1 MAMKK
6 ICAVFVVLLMIFTT
20 GCSLNAG
27 IDTLLYPP
35 QLTNEQMA
43 IKQALIQN
51 VGKDINLKYPK
62 SGTYR
67 SAFVIADIDG
77 EPTDEAIA
85 FYQRT
90 GIEYTENN
98 IRINILDQKNGEWIS
113 VFDHAG
119 SGTDI
124 DKIMLTSFSDESKPD
139 IVIGYSILNQ
149 NDKIVQT
156 YSYDDGQL
164 KTLYNDSYAIMDTVD
179 IDGDSINELMLITG
193 GSQDRQPESRIIK
206 KIDGAL
212 SLISETEMDPSGI
225 VYSSITKGY
234 VTKDIPAVFV
244 DTDKGDGTLQ
254 TQIIYAVD
262 GQMRNPIAKTP
273 ELMAKTTRPSGYFS
287 MDIDNDGVVEIPTLS
302 PFPGYETVDP
312 TQKIYITDWM
322 AFEQYA
328 LVKKNSGYYNI
339 NKGYCFM
346 LPSRWQGAVTVKP
359 DTASGDVVFYKYEGE
374 IKPNMKELMRISVVK
389 TENVSEKL
397 TEGYQ
402 AVYTKG
408 RQNYMVKIS
417 GDKSEPLVLTMS
429 EIMYNLIII

>member
-1 MAMKK
+1 MRK
-6 ICAVFVVLLMIFTT
+6 ICAVLLIFIMIFTT

-51 VGKDINLKYPK
+51 VGKDIILKYPR

-67 SAFVIADIDG
+67 SAFVIVNIDN
-77 EPTDEAIA
+77 EPSDEAIA

-90 GIEYTENN
+90 GIEYSENSM
-98 IRINILDQKNGEWIS
+98 RINILDQKDGKWTS

-124 DKIMLTSFSDESKPD
+124 DKIMITSFSEGSKPD
-139 IVIGYSILNQ
+139 IVVGYSILNQ

-164 KTLYNDSYAIMDTVD
+164 KTLFTDSYAIMDTVD
-179 IDGDSINELMLITG
+179 IDDDIINELMLITG
-193 GSQDRQPESRIIK
+193 GSQDREPKAKIIK
-206 KIDGAL
+206 KIDGQF
-212 SLISETEMDPSGI
+212 SLISETEMDPSGTI
-225 VYSSITKGY
+225 YSSITKGY

-262 GQMRNPIAKTP
+262 GQLRNPIAKTP
-273 ELMAKTTRPSGYFS
+273 ELMSKTTRPSGYLS
-287 MDIDNDGVVEIPTLS
+287 LDIDGDGVVEIPTLS
-302 PFPGYETVDP
+302 PFPGYETADS
-312 TQKIYITDWM
+312 TQKINITDWM

-359 DTASGDVVFYKYEGE
+359 DTASGEVVFYKYEGQ
-374 IKPNMKELMRISVVK
+374 IKPNMKELMRISVLK

-397 TEGYQ
+397 AEGYQ
-402 AVYTKG
+402 TVYTKG